1 VIALTRGAPV
11 GVDVEGPVPPERAAK
26 VARRFFGG
34 EEARLVDP
42 SAFLRAW
49 AAREAVAKALGL
61 PLHRILASTRVEP
74 DPAKPLTLL
83 AAPPGAPPPH
93 EWTLHEL
100 ALTAGRETVVVA
112 VPRPG
117 AYVTTASAYCA
128 ARPRSA
134 APSARSR

>member
-11 GVDVEGPVPPERAAK
+11 GVDVEGPVAAERAAK
-26 VARRFFGG
+26 VARRFFA
-34 EEARLVDP
+34 EEEWEADFV
-42 SAFLRAW
+42 RAW

-74 DPAKPLTLL
+74 DPAKPLALHAT
-83 AAPPGAPPPH
+83 PPGAPPPH

-117 AYVTTASAYCA
+117 AYVTTASAYRA